1 MSKKPS
7 VKPVIITVKADPGLK
22 LAAQKKADDLG
33 ITISQVVQ
41 QALRDF
47 LEEENYTF
55 RKSKP
60 ETASL
65 VEEARAE
72 YYRDNH

>member
-22 LAAQKKADDLG
+22 LAAQKKADELG
-33 ITISQVVQ
+33 ITISQVIQ

>member
-1 MSKKPS
+1 MSKKPPI
-7 VKPVIITVKADPGLK
+7 KPVIITVKADPGLK
-22 LAAQKKADDLG
+22 LAAQQKADELG
-33 ITISQVVQ
+33 ITISQVIQ

-72 YYRDNH
+72 YHRQNN